1 MTMTR
6 DAVTRDA
13 ASRGA
18 MTSDA
23 LSQGLERPDLRIEA
37 PEAGASRLAGRGV
50 AQPLFLSPADVV
62 ELIRRRGA
70 GEVIAGIAATIAEN
84 FRRWPD
90 FDKSARVG
98 CHSEH
103 GVIELMPIADD
114 QRFSCKYVNGHPGN
128 PARGLSTVMAFG
140 VLSDVPTGAPLLL
153 SELTLTTALRTAA
166 MSSLA
171 AATLARPDSRT
182 MALIGNG
189 AQAAFQA
196 IGFARLVGIRTL
208 RLFDLDTRATARL
221 VPHLDREGIEWI
233 RCDSAAEAA
242 RGADIIT
249 TITADKA
256 LATIVTEAMVEP
268 GMHLNAVGGD
278 CPGKVEL
285 APAVLARA
293 RGQVFVEFE
302 PQTRIEGD
310 IQQMPADFPV
320 TELWRVLTDQAPGRR
335 GRDAVTVFDS
345 VGFALEDFSAL
356 RWLHAAALEAGL
368 GRPLDLLPA
377 LDDPKDLFSVVAGG

>member
-6 DAVTRDA
+6 DVVTQGCATQADASQDLEIQTPGTRDLA
-13 ASRGA
+13 TEG
-18 MTSDA
+18 
-23 LSQGLERPDLRIEA
+23 
-37 PEAGASRLAGRGV
+37 PEARVSPIAARGV

-62 ELIRRRGA
+62 DLIRRRGA
-70 GEVIAGIAATIAEN
+70 GEVIAGIAATIAED

-140 VLSDVPTGAPLLL
+140 VLADVPTGAPLLL

-189 AQAAFQA
+189 SQAAFQA
-196 IGFARLVGIRTL
+196 IGFARLVGVHTL
-208 RLFDLDTRATARL
+208 RLFDLDARATARL

-256 LATIVTEAMVEP
+256 IATIVTETMIEP

-285 APAVLARA
+285 APAVLTRA
-293 RGQVFVEFE
+293 SGQVFVEFE

-320 TELWRVLTDQAPGRR
+320 TELWRVLTGKAPGRR
-335 GRDAVTVFDS
+335 DRAAVTVFDS

-368 GRPLDLLPA
+368 GRPLDLLPV
-377 LDDPKDLFSVVAGG
+377 LEDPKDLFSVVAGG